1 MGWSSHLISIIKAW
15 EYTEWRQR
23 KLEKQMG
30 ATCDLIVRT
39 ENIALGLPQT
49 SLYRRRTPAAEGAG
63 PRWCVAPLLPWG
75 KDNFPGCPKPQQLLL
90 LLAAPT
96 GLHITQASDLSSGP
110 TSYRDALR
118 FAPAHSLLLKHG
130 CTGIL
135 HGLKPT
141 LPWLSCLQAFA
152 NSGLLLEEAMMRP
165 VGMGIKQGLSVQGSI
180 V

>member
-130 CTGIL
+130 CSGYPAWTETHSAMTQLFTGL
-135 HGLKPT
+135 CEQWAPSRRGNDET
-141 LPWLSCLQAFA
+141 SGDGYQAGTI
-152 NSGLLLEEAMMRP
+152 SPR
-165 VGMGIKQGLSVQGSI
+165 
-180 V
+180 